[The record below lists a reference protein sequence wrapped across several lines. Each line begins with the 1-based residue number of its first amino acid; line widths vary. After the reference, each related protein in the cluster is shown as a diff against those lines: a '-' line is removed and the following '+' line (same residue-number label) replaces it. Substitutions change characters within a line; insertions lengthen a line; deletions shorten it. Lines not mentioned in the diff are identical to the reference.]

1 MANSS
6 NEVHV
11 GSRDKSSSW
20 YTKTDPNVSETTRE
34 VLEKYSNIPA
44 ADVVAHCHRIRD
56 LAWEI
61 YPYPCIG
68 TFRFLDLSISLLP
81 VYSEMVQRLRTGE
94 QTFLDLGT
102 CFGQDIR
109 RLVYDGVPSE
119 KTYGSDLKL
128 DFMQLG
134 YEMFL
139 DKETLKTT
147 FVAGDVF
154 DAESDLKQLHGQIDI
169 LQASAFFHLFD
180 REKQKKVAHRVV
192 KLLKPRE
199 GSLLVGRQ
207 VGSVKPGEYSHR
219 TNSEMMFRHDP
230 SSWTQMWDE
239 IGQETGSKWD
249 VQAELHEVVGAGN
262 PRALPTAEQQ
272 QLYEDVRWIVFSVR
286 RLS

>member
-1 MANSS
+1 
-6 NEVHV
+6 
-11 GSRDKSSSW
+11 
-20 YTKTDPNVSETTRE
+20 
-34 VLEKYSNIPA
+34 
-44 ADVVAHCHRIRD
+44 
-56 LAWEI
+56 
-61 YPYPCIG
+61 
-68 TFRFLDLSISLLP
+68 
-81 VYSEMVQRLRTGE
+81 MVQRLRTGE

>member
-1 MANSS
+1 
-6 NEVHV
+6 
-11 GSRDKSSSW
+11 
-20 YTKTDPNVSETTRE
+20 
-34 VLEKYSNIPA
+34 
-44 ADVVAHCHRIRD
+44 
-56 LAWEI
+56 
-61 YPYPCIG
+61 
-68 TFRFLDLSISLLP
+68 
-81 VYSEMVQRLRTGE
+81 MVQRLRTGE

-154 DAESDLKQLHGQIDI
+154 DDESALSKLHGQIDI

-180 REKQKKVAHRVV
+180 REKQKKVGHRVV
-192 KLLKPRE
+192 KLLKPKE

-230 SSWTQMWDE
+230 SSWKQMWDE

-249 VQAELHEVVGAGN
+249 VQAEMHEVVGEGN

-286 RLS
+286 RVS